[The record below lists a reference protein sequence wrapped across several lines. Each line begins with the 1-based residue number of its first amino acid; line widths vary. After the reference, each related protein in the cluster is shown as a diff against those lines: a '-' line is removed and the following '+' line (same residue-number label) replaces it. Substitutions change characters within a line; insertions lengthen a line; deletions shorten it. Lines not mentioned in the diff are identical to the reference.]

1 MPMFILLLF
10 LFFLV
15 LLLQK
20 IHKQKQ
26 WLRLPPGPRKLP
38 IIGNL
43 HQIGAIPHQSF
54 AEMSKKHG
62 PLMLVHL
69 GFVPT
74 LIVSSAEAAKEL
86 FKAHDLDCCSRP
98 PLTGTGKLSYSY
110 LDVAFTAYGDYWRAM
125 RRLYVIEL
133 LSIKRVQSFRFIREE
148 EVEFL
153 IKSISEF
160 SKLGTPV
167 NLSEKL
173 VSFTANVTCRVAFGK
188 SFKERGYEDFGADFE
203 EEIHEAFAMLG
214 SFAAAD
220 FFPYFGWIVDRITG
234 LHGRLERNFKKL
246 DAFLQKVLDDHLCSG
261 RLITEEEHE
270 DIIDALLKIGK
281 YETVSGA
288 EKITH
293 NHIKAILMEIF
304 LAGSDTI
311 AISMA
316 WAMAELAKNPRVMKK
331 AQEELRNS
339 VGNKGKVSETDIK
352 KLPYLKAVVKE
363 NWRLHP
369 PVTLLAPRE
378 AITRFNISGYTID
391 PKTRIQVNVW
401 AIGRDPNVWENP
413 QEFYP
418 ERFLDSPIDFKGQNY
433 EFLPFGSGRRIC
445 PGVHKGVAIVEL
457 TLANLLYCFDW
468 KSPEG
473 MAEKDICMEEEAGLT
488 VHTKVPLKLIPV

>member
-1 MPMFILLLF
+1 M
-10 LFFLV
+10 
-15 LLLQK
+15 Q
-20 IHKQKQ
+20 KQKQ
-26 WLRLPPGPRKLP
+26 RLRHPPGPRKLP

-43 HQIGAIPHQSF
+43 HQIGAVPHQSF

-62 PLMLVHL
+62 PVMLVHL

-74 LIVSSAEAAKEL
+74 LIVSSADAAKEL
-86 FKAHDLDCCSRP
+86 LKAHDLDCCGRP
-98 PLTGTGKLSYSY
+98 PLTGARKLSYNY
-110 LDVAFTAYGDYWRAM
+110 LDVAFTAYGDYWREM
-125 RRLYVIEL
+125 RRLYVTEL

-160 SKLGTPV
+160 SKLRTPV

-173 VSFTANVTCRVAFGK
+173 MSLTADVTCRVAFGK
-188 SFKERGYEDFGADFE
+188 SFKESGYEDFGADVE
-203 EEIHEAFAMLG
+203 EEIREAVAMLG
-214 SFAAAD
+214 SFSASD

-234 LHGRLERNFKKL
+234 LHRRLERNFKKL
-246 DAFLQKVLDDHLCSG
+246 DAFFQKVLDDHLCSG
-261 RLITEEEHE
+261 RRITEEGHE
-270 DIIDALLKIGK
+270 DIIDVLIKIGK
-281 YETVSGA
+281 YETVSGT

-293 NHIKAILMEIF
+293 NHIKAILMDIF
-304 LAGSDTI
+304 LGGSGTA

-331 AQEELRNS
+331 AQEEIRNS
-339 VGNKGKVSETDIK
+339 VGNKGKVSETDIE

-369 PVTLLAPRE
+369 PGTLLSPRE
-378 AITRFNISGYTID
+378 AVTRFNVSGYTID

-401 AIGRDPNVWENP
+401 AIGRDPNVWESP

-445 PGVHKGVAIVEL
+445 PVVHTAVAVVEL

-468 KSPEG
+468 KLPEG
-473 MAEKDICMEEEAGLT
+473 MTEADICMEEEAGLS
-488 VHTKVPLKLIPV
+488 VYKKVPLKLIPVEYQCSSENKTS